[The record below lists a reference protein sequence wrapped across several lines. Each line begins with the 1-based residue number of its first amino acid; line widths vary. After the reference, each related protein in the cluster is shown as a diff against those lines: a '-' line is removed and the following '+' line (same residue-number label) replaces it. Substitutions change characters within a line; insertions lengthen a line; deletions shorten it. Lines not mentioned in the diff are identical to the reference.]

1 MEIEYGADV
10 IDKNGKVVGT
20 VDYVVRNTWTGEVS
34 KFMVR
39 QEKLGNELFFLV
51 KDVLQV
57 AGGKVKLCISLDEL
71 SEK

>member
-1 MEIEYGADV
+1 MEIEYGAEV

-39 QEKLGNELFFLV
+39 QEEVGNELFFLT

-57 AGGKVKLCISLDEL
+57 AGGKVKLCISLNEL
-71 SEK
+71 SEN